1 MRLDARG
8 RIGGRPEDPGHV
20 VALPKAAERGTTVS
34 NPQEPGQPNP
44 HYPGNNPPPV
54 PPGPGY
60 QAQPGAAPQWQQPPS
75 STPAGPGGPGS
86 GNPPYGGPTY
96 GAPQPGAPGQDA
108 NNPYPQGQ
116 NAYAPGQNPY
126 PENPYPQGQFQ
137 PGQYPPGQFGQPPA
151 KKSRK
156 VLWIV
161 LSIVGGVIVLAVVGI
176 VLLVNLVGNAT
187 SKARSLADEFT
198 NLVVSGQTEQAYDNY
213 LSQPLKDE
221 LDKDSFMDGIASL
234 NLDASCKPNYN
245 SVNVNNNNG
254 NNKAD
259 LSGTLQCDGKTI
271 NLQYVFEGTNDL
283 KMSSIRLRP

>member
-8 RIGGRPEDPGHV
+8 RTGDRPEVPGHV

-34 NPQEPGQPNP
+34 NPQQPEPNYPGQ
-44 HYPGNNPPPV
+44 NPPPV

-60 QAQPGAAPQWQQPPS
+60 PPQTGGAPQWQQPPS
-75 STPAGPGGPGS
+75 SAAPQAGGPQAG
-86 GNPPYGGPTY
+86 GPQYGGPQY
-96 GAPQPGAPGQDA
+96 AAAGQEPYA
-108 NNPYPQGQ
+108 QNPYPQGQ
-116 NAYAPGQNPY
+116 SQS
-126 PENPYPQGQFQ
+126 
-137 PGQYPPGQFGQPPA
+137 GQYPPGQFGQPPA
-151 KKSRK
+151 RKSRK

-161 LSIVGGVIVLAVVGI
+161 LSIVAGVIVLAVVG
-176 VLLVNLVGNAT
+176 VLLLVNLVGNAT

-221 LDKDSFMDGIASL
+221 LDKQSFMDGIASL
-234 NLDASCKPNYN
+234 ELDSSCKPNYN

-259 LSGTLQCDGKTI
+259 LSGALQCDGKTI
-271 NLQYVFEGTNDL
+271 DLHYVFEGSNDL

>member
-1 MRLDARG
+1 
-8 RIGGRPEDPGHV
+8 V

-34 NPQEPGQPNP
+34 NPQEPNQPHSYHPGPHQPEPNYTGQ
-44 HYPGNNPPPV
+44 NPPPV
-54 PPGPGY
+54 PPAPGY
-60 QAQPGAAPQWQQPPS
+60 PPQAGPAPQWQQ
-75 STPAGPGGPGS
+75 
-86 GNPPYGGPTY
+86 
-96 GAPQPGAPGQDA
+96 
-108 NNPYPQGQ
+108 QGQ
-116 NAYAPGQNPY
+116 NAYAQGQNPY
-126 PENPYPQGQFQ
+126 AQGQFN
-137 PGQYPPGQFGQPPA
+137 QPPPR
-151 KKSRK
+151 KNRK

-161 LSIVGGVIVLAVVGI
+161 LSIVAGVIVLAVVG
-176 VLLVNLVGNAT
+176 VLVLVNLVGNAT

-198 NLVVSGQTEQAYDNY
+198 SLVVSGQTEQAYENY

-234 NLDASCKPNYN
+234 ELDSSCKPNYN